1 MDTLDTHT
9 HTHTYSHKVFVTC
22 VMFCAGV
29 RVPEEE
35 THFHTQLY
43 NPLPGLVVGKLVFRN
58 VDAVTSG
65 NSPACQLSCH

>member
-1 MDTLDTHT
+1 
-9 HTHTYSHKVFVTC
+9 
-22 VMFCAGV
+22 MFCAGV